1 MLHMRTV
8 NCEEENVGGKE
19 MKPGPKRKFS
29 DSTRKRNKREANA
42 KLNRNRIYMATNMT
56 IGQN

>member
-1 MLHMRTV
+1 MRTV
-8 NCEEENVGGKE
+8 NCEGENVGGKE